1 MTDDIF
7 RVLLVVLSALLFY
20 LFALYFRAKKKADLR
35 ATENSLLR
43 EEIAKVR
50 SQKKSSEV
58 RLGQIA
64 EQLTPF
70 LNNFKYDPKTCQFLG
85 QPIDYVVFSENEIVF
100 VEVKTGN
107 SQLSKSQKN
116 IRENINKK
124 RVRFEEIRIK

>member
-1 MTDDIF
+1 MTGSIF
-7 RVLLVVLSALLFY
+7 GILSVVLSTLLFCS
-20 LFALYFRAKKKADLR
+20 FALCFRIKKKVDFMIA
-35 ATENSLLR
+35 ENSFLR
-43 EEIAKVR
+43 EEMAKIR

-85 QPIDYVVFSENEIVF
+85 NPIDYVVFSENEVVF

-124 RVRFEEIRIK
+124 RVRFEEVRIK